1 MSLERPRATRGGLL
15 VFLLLS
21 FLRTFTE
28 SQAQTPSSR
37 FEAGVQG
44 SFLQLSS
51 PSINGLPYSFYDRP
65 QYETIFGLGGRADWN
80 FSRHVAIEG
89 ELDWYPRHLSPNFQQ
104 EGGRTL
110 RILAG
115 PKMSIYRGERWGL
128 FATVRT
134 GLVRFGQEYIV
145 IAVPPSGFSFRFGP
159 VTNLALDLGAGLEVY
174 PTKRLI
180 LRFDVQDTLIAMY
193 ERTATLHLTQ
203 HGFLSTFAI
212 GGVRP
217 SLHVGVGLSYR
228 FGRLRDDR
236 EQYAAVRARDGRFE
250 LGGQFGSLTKG
261 NSLVLSSTGNQ
272 LNTSRGR
279 GGRFTYNL
287 RPQIGLDAALM
298 YFPNTQGLLANFQSG
313 GNTLEGLFGVKAG
326 FRKGKMGYF
335 AKARPGF
342 LHFDKTLADFSIQTS
357 QPPHFSSI
365 THPVLDVGGVVEIYT
380 SRRTMLRF
388 DAGDTIWWIGSRKL
402 FGLSPQQPTV
412 VAPRD
417 VRHTIQLTTGFAVR
431 F

>member
-1 MSLERPRATRGGLL
+1 MTPICPICVL
-15 VFLLLS
+15 VMLTILG
-21 FLRTFTE
+21 TCTVT
-28 SQAQTPSSR
+28 QAQTPSSR

-44 SFLQLSS
+44 SLLHLSS
-51 PSINGLPYSFYDRP
+51 PSINGVPYSFEDRP
-65 QYETIFGLGGRADWN
+65 QNETIFGLGGRGDWN
-80 FSRHVAIEG
+80 FSRYVAIEG
-89 ELDWYPRHLSPNFQQ
+89 ELDWYPRQVSPNFQN
-104 EGGRTL
+104 EGGRTV
-110 RILAG
+110 RIVAG
-115 PKMSIYRGERWGL
+115 PKLSIYRGERWGL
-128 FATVRT
+128 FGTVRP

-145 IAVPPSGFSFRFGP
+145 IALPPSGFSYRFGP
-159 VTNLALDLGAGLEVY
+159 VTNFALDFGGGLEVY

-180 LRFDVQDTLIAMY
+180 PRFDVQDTLIAMY

-203 HGFLSTFAI
+203 HALLRTYAI

-228 FGRLRDDR
+228 FGRLQDDR
-236 EQYAAVRARDGRFE
+236 ERNTAIRARDGRFE
-250 LGGQFGSLTKG
+250 VGGQFGSLTKG

-272 LNTSRGR
+272 LNTSLGG

-287 RPQIGLDAALM
+287 RPQIGLDATLM
-298 YFPNTQGLLANFQSG
+298 YFPNTEGLLVNFQSG

-326 FRKGKMGYF
+326 LRKGKVGYF

-342 LHFDKTLADFSIQTS
+342 LHFDKTLADFNIQTS

-365 THPVLDVGGVVEIYT
+365 THPVLDVGAVVELYT

-402 FGLSPQQPTV
+402 IGLLPQQPTV
-412 VAPRD
+412 VAPGD
-417 VRHTIQLTTGFAVR
+417 VRHMIQLTTGFGVR